1 MTAPGSVLAAATT
14 VPASLAT
21 TGGPIPPARVPTTWA
36 SPAGGSRQSAAG
48 ASSAASASSGSGR
61 AEVKSRSPSGRNAG
75 PDSPVPRVSLRA
87 GRSPAGSIS
96 HSAVRKRVR
105 FGSGVATVVTSRA
118 PSGDTARPANRG
130 RSWKACR
137 SPHAVTE

>member
-1 MTAPGSVLAAATT
+1 MTAWGDLQAFQDLPRLAGLAVSPDGARLVTAVAT
-14 VPASLAT
+14 PD
-21 TGGPIPPARVPTTWA
+21 PARTRFRTALWEVD
-36 SPAGGSRQSAAG
+36 PAGA
-48 ASSAASASSGSGR
+48 
-61 AEVKSRSPSGRNAG
+61 
-75 PDSPVPRVSLRA
+75 DSPVPRVSLRA
-87 GRSPAGSIS
+87 GRTPAGSIS

-137 SPHAVTE
+137 SPHAITE